1 MKDKSFLILKDNR
14 IIRSIL
20 LLSLPIMISNILKS
34 LHDIVDMY
42 FISNINDKVEI
53 VEAQVS
59 AITVTGPHYAN
70 MSSLCVRTYDCRD
83 SYHESIPWCKSD
95 RKSKKVSGQLLILSV
110 LIGIIFNLLLFL
122 MAPLILQWMGADTSS
137 NLYKYSVYYVQYR
150 SFEQVGLFVI
160 YAFQMLVVSQLA
172 IQSHQLF

>member
-59 AITVTGPHYAN
+59 AITVTGPIMQICQALALGLMIAGTAIMSQYLGAN
-70 MSSLCVRTYDCRD
+70 QT
-83 SYHESIPWCKSD
+83 EKA
-95 RKSKKVSGQLLILSV
+95 KKVSGQLLILSV
-110 LIGIIFNLLLFL
+110 LIGIIFNLLLF
-122 MAPLILQWMGADTSS
+122 
-137 NLYKYSVYYVQYR
+137 
-150 SFEQVGLFVI
+150 
-160 YAFQMLVVSQLA
+160 
-172 IQSHQLF
+172 

>member
-59 AITVTGPHYAN
+59 AITVTGPI
-70 MSSLCVRTYDCRD
+70 MQ
-83 SYHESIPWCKSD
+83 
-95 RKSKKVSGQLLILSV
+95 G
-110 LIGIIFNLLLFL
+110 
-122 MAPLILQWMGADTSS
+122 
-137 NLYKYSVYYVQYR
+137 
-150 SFEQVGLFVI
+150 
-160 YAFQMLVVSQLA
+160 FQN
-172 IQSHQLF
+172 ITNHNW

>member
-59 AITVTGPHYAN
+59 AITVTGPIMQICQALALGL
-70 MSSLCVRTYDCRD
+70 MIAV
-83 SYHESIPWCKSD
+83 PA
-95 RKSKKVSGQLLILSV
+95 
-110 LIGIIFNLLLFL
+110 IISPN
-122 MAPLILQWMGADTSS
+122 AKA
-137 NLYKYSVYYVQYR
+137 
-150 SFEQVGLFVI
+150 
-160 YAFQMLVVSQLA
+160 
-172 IQSHQLF
+172 

>member
-14 IIRSIL
+14 MIRSIL

-59 AITVTGPHYAN
+59 AITVTGPIMQICQALALGLMIAGTAI
-70 MSSLCVRTYDCRD
+70 MS
-83 SYHESIPWCKSD
+83 
-95 RKSKKVSGQLLILSV
+95 
-110 LIGIIFNLLLFL
+110 
-122 MAPLILQWMGADTSS
+122 
-137 NLYKYSVYYVQYR
+137 
-150 SFEQVGLFVI
+150 
-160 YAFQMLVVSQLA
+160 
-172 IQSHQLF
+172 

>member
-14 IIRSIL
+14 IIRSII

-59 AITVTGPHYAN
+59 AITITGPIMQICQA
-70 MSSLCVRTYDCRD
+70 LALGPV
-83 SYHESIPWCKSD
+83 SYTHLTQPTT
-95 RKSKKVSGQLLILSV
+95 
-110 LIGIIFNLLLFL
+110 
-122 MAPLILQWMGADTSS
+122 P
-137 NLYKYSVYYVQYR
+137 YV
-150 SFEQVGLFVI
+150 
-160 YAFQMLVVSQLA
+160 
-172 IQSHQLF
+172 